1 MLFIVGNLRSIAY
14 LFEAKGELKHM
25 VVGVVSDVVT
35 SFVISADQ
43 CGRMIECL
51 ANALG
56 GKNDKRS

>member
-1 MLFIVGNLRSIAY
+1 
-14 LFEAKGELKHM
+14 M